1 MTSTPDRIRVL
12 LQNHTAENKAFHAS
26 EAMWREAIA
35 RRPALAGRIE
45 ARIGDTA
52 DDFAREIAASHVLFA
67 ASAEV
72 KARFPCAA
80 PNLRL
85 IFCTSAGLDRLAPY
99 DWLPKGVALLN
110 NSGVHAHKAGD
121 WCLMAIL
128 MLVNNMAR
136 FATAQ
141 REKRWD
147 KTFSGVA
154 AGRTL
159 VVVGLGDIGGT
170 AAARARLFG
179 LKVVGVRARPAPHPA
194 CDEVVGADKLD
205 AVLPRA
211 DVLLLAAP
219 LTPETKG
226 MLSRA
231 RLALMKPSAG
241 LVNIGRGGLVDQEAM
256 CDALDA
262 GKLAGAVLDVFTPE
276 PLPADSRVWTTRNLV
291 VSPHVAADNPA
302 TYTPLSIELLLDN
315 LAAWIDGKKLPNQID
330 PARWY

>member
-1 MTSTPDRIRVL
+1 
-12 LQNHTAENKAFHAS
+12 
-26 EAMWREAIA
+26 MWRAAIA
-35 RRPALAGRIE
+35 RRPALAPRIE

-52 DDFAREIAASHVLFA
+52 DDFAREIQAADVLFA

-72 KARFPCAA
+72 KANFPRAA
-80 PNLRL
+80 PNLKL

-128 MLVNNMAR
+128 MLVNNMPR

-147 KTFSGVA
+147 KAYSGVA
-154 AGRTL
+154 AGRT
-159 VVVGLGDIGGT
+159 VVVIGVGDIGGA
-170 AAARARLFG
+170 AAARARQFG
-179 LKVVGVRARPAPHPA
+179 MKVVGVRARPALHPA

-226 MLSRA
+226 ILSRQ
-231 RLALMKPSAG
+231 RIALMKPEAG
-241 LVNIGRGGLVDQEAM
+241 VVNLGRGGLVDQDAL
-256 CDALDA
+256 CDALEA

-291 VSPHVAADNPA
+291 VSPHVSADNPA
-302 TYTPLSIELLLDN
+302 TYTPLSIDLLLDN
-315 LAAWIDGKKLPNQID
+315 LACWVEGKKLPNQID